1 MMLHDRLL
9 AETEA
14 ARAEFLSIPLL
25 TRALK
30 GEVPRSLYIE
40 FLTQAYHHVR
50 HTCPLLSFA
59 AAKTTDN
66 AYRTALFAY
75 IREEQGHE
83 QWVLTDIAAV
93 GGNAEAAAVAQ
104 PRIPC
109 RAMVGYAYYAVEWI
123 SPYALLGMV
132 HVLEGMSI
140 QLAARA
146 AAALQQSFGR
156 ANGEGFLY
164 LTSHGALDAD
174 HTKLFT
180 DLVNSL
186 QAPSAG
192 DVIIDCARVIY
203 RLYGDIFRDLE
214 RTSGD
219 NAHAASG

>member
-14 ARAEFLSIPLL
+14 ARAEFLSIPLI
-25 TRALK
+25 TRALE
-30 GEVPRSLYIE
+30 GNVPRSLYIE

-50 HTCPLLSFA
+50 HTCLLLSLA
-59 AAKTTDN
+59 AAKTMDN
-66 AYRTALFAY
+66 AYRAVLFAY
-75 IREEQGHE
+75 VREEQGHE
-83 QWVLTDIAAV
+83 QWILADIAAL
-93 GGNAEAAAVAQ
+93 GGDIEAAAGTQ
-104 PRIPC
+104 PGIPC
-109 RAMVGYAYYAVEWI
+109 RVMVGYAYYAIEWI

-132 HVLEGMSI
+132 HVLEGMST
-140 QLAARA
+140 QLAASA
-146 AAALQQSFGR
+146 ATALQRSFGS
-156 ANGEGFLY
+156 AKGGGFSY
-164 LTSHGALDAD
+164 LASHGALDAD
-174 HTKLFT
+174 HTKLFA

-186 QAPSAG
+186 QAPFAG